1 VTYSNLANDRQFSKT
16 KMPRNT
22 LEIVSDGCIGFRYG
36 VTCELGNPYTL
47 FAYFNGSRYR
57 VLVVHP
63 EVEKSEGWGSG
74 GAFETKVLPDDSICL
89 EPTMQGCR
97 TLEEA
102 FAKSVLWA
110 NGYSIWAQAG
120 RFPWNATN

>member
-22 LEIVSDGCIGFRYG
+22 LEVVSDGCIGFRYD
-36 VTCELGNPYTL
+36 VTCELGSKYKL

-57 VLVVHP
+57 VLVIHP
-63 EVEKSEGWGSG
+63 EVERSVGWDPALMHASH
-74 GAFETKVLPDDSICL
+74 VLPDGSICL

-110 NGYSIWAQAG
+110 NGYSIYVHTG
-120 RFPWNATN
+120 RFPYNATN